1 VGYNSH
7 IFWGIYWGGG
17 LRNFLYTRPLFNK
30 KLWWDITVIYFGAF
44 IWVGDWEI
52 LYIQDLYLII
62 ARVGYN
68 IHIFKDIYWGGEW
81 EILFIQQDLYL
92 KKARVGYN
100 SNVFRDIYWGGDWE
114 ILYIQ
119 QYLYL
124 IKS

>member
-1 VGYNSH
+1 M
-7 IFWGIYWGGG
+7 
-17 LRNFLYTRPLFNK
+17 
-30 KLWWDITVIYFGAF
+30 
-44 IWVGDWEI
+44 
-52 LYIQDLYLII
+52 
-62 ARVGYN
+62 GYN